1 MNSVILTATSR
12 LLLPVMLL
20 FSIAV
25 LLRGHNEPGGGFVG
39 GLIAAAA
46 VVLHAI
52 AVGPAAARR
61 LIGLDVRTWL
71 GIGLAVAT
79 AAALAGPLLGHPV
92 FKGLWTGL
100 HIPLA
105 GELKIGTPLLF
116 DVGVYLVVAASM
128 LTMILTL
135 QEHDTQIGGPGPDQ
149 QPHSPASPTPNA
161 SHVQG
166 GRP

>member
-52 AVGPAAARR
+52 AEGPAAARR

-71 GIGLAVAT
+71 GLGLGVAT
-79 AAALAGPLLGHPV
+79 AAALAGPVVGQPV

-105 GELKIGTPLLF
+105 GELKLGTPLLF
-116 DVGVYLVVAASM
+116 DLGVYLVVAASM

-135 QEHDTQIGGPGPDQ
+135 QEHDTQIGGPAPGERRP
-149 QPHSPASPTPNA
+149 PATASPAA
-161 SHVQG
+161 SSRSG
-166 GRP
+166 GRS

>member
-46 VVLHAI
+46 IVLHAI

-61 LIGLDVRTWL
+61 LIRLDVRTWL
-71 GIGLAVAT
+71 GIGLGVAT
-79 AAALAGPLLGHPV
+79 VAAVAGPLLGHEF
-92 FKGLWTGL
+92 FKGLWTSL

-116 DVGVYLVVAASM
+116 DVGVYLVVFASM
-128 LTMILTL
+128 LTIILTL
-135 QEHDTQIGGPGPDQ
+135 QEHDTRIGGPVPGQ
-149 QPHSPASPTPNA
+149 QQSLPGAPAPTA

-166 GRP
+166 GRS